1 MRCAAR
7 KRRERNEAEHE
18 AAVMELVRDKFRTCE
33 MRYGIVFFLERHAPP
48 TSDVGVVSTARHPR
62 LATVLDKL
70 REVKTQL
77 GANAELMTALQQ
89 ALETQLTLMRPLIQ
103 AHRESLRRT

>member
-33 MRYGIVFFLERHAPP
+33 MRYGIVFFWSVVHLRH
-48 TSDVGVVSTARHPR
+48 R
-62 LATVLDKL
+62 
-70 REVKTQL
+70 
-77 GANAELMTALQQ
+77 
-89 ALETQLTLMRPLIQ
+89 TLVW
-103 AHRESLRRT
+103 